1 MNKKTEMAVY
11 SRLGISSGA
20 YETVIK
26 AEEALVTV
34 FRNISDVES
43 SNQARVLYAFQQEN
57 ISARHFSPSYG
68 YGYDDIGR
76 DALDR
81 VFARSFNCEDAIVRP
96 YFVSGT
102 HAIFTALCGLLRQN
116 DTILSITGRPYDTL
130 EDAIGV
136 GDGEMPSSL
145 KHMGVRYKQIE
156 LDNNGSIDTRR
167 ILDSLDSSVKV
178 VYVQRSRGYA
188 WRNSIMPH
196 EMKEPFNAIKSV
208 LPQAAIVVDNW
219 YGEFTCI
226 DEPSDYGADI
236 LVGSLIKNPG
246 GGIAPT
252 GGYIAGRREL
262 IERVANRVTVPG
274 IGREVGSY
282 AASYIPFYQ
291 GLFMAP
297 HVTAQA
303 LKTSVLFARVFEE
316 LGMITMPSSGAKRS
330 DIVQALRFE
339 KEGDLIA
346 FCRSIQKASP
356 VDSFVVPEPWDM
368 PGYSNKVIMAAGAF
382 IQGAS
387 IELSADAPIKQP
399 YTAYLQ
405 GGLTYSHG
413 RIGAM
418 MALDALR
425 KV

>member
-1 MNKKTEMAVY
+1 MNKKTDVALY
-11 SRLGISSGA
+11 SQLGISTSA
-20 YETVIK
+20 YETVSK
-26 AEEALVTV
+26 AEESLVTV
-34 FRNISDVES
+34 FKNISDVEYR
-43 SNQARVLYAFQQEN
+43 NQARVLYAFQQEN
-57 ISARHFSPSYG
+57 ISARHFGPSYG

-96 YFVSGT
+96 SFVSGT
-102 HAIFTALCGLLRQN
+102 HAIFTALCGLLGPN
-116 DTILSITGRPYDTL
+116 DTILSVTGRPYDTL

-136 GDGEMPSSL
+136 GDGEMPCSL
-145 KHMGVRYKQIE
+145 KHLGVCYKQIE
-156 LDNNGSIDTRR
+156 LDNNGSIDTR
-167 ILDSLDSSVKV
+167 ILLNSLDSSVKV

-196 EMKEPFNAIKSV
+196 DMKAPFNEIKSAI
-208 LPQAAIVVDNW
+208 PEAAIVVDNC

-236 LVGSLIKNPG
+236 LIGSLIKNPG

-252 GGYIAGRREL
+252 GGYIAGKKEL
-262 IERVANRVTVPG
+262 IDRIANRVTVPG
-274 IGREVGSY
+274 MGREVGSY

-303 LKTSVLFARVFEE
+303 LKTSVLFARIFEE
-316 LGMITMPSSGAKRS
+316 LGMITMPSSDAKRS

-339 KEGDLIA
+339 KEADLIA

-356 VDSFVVPEPWDM
+356 VDSFVVPVPWDM
-368 PGYSNKVIMAAGAF
+368 PGYSHQVIMAAGAF

-399 YTAYLQ
+399 YIAYLQ
-405 GGLTYSHG
+405 GGLTYAHG